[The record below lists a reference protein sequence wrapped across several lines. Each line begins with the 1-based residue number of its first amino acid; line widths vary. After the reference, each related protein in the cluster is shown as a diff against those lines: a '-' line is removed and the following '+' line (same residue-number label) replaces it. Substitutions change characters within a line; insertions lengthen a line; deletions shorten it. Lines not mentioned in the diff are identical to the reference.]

1 MNVVIKKRR
10 PRALKTTSAA
20 GKKRKLVAKKIAT
33 ESTLRVAPQRTV
45 SDRRE
50 DLDDQRAWM
59 DLVTLFRDL
68 ASG

>member
-10 PRALKTTSAA
+10 SRALKTTSAA
-20 GKKRKLVAKKIAT
+20 AKKRIIAAKKVAA

-59 DLVTLFRDL
+59 DW
-68 ASG
+68 